1 MRGFLLMAIYAGGL
15 WVVDTT
21 MCEGR
26 YTQEFGHEVQSATRQ
41 ARYWLNVQL
50 NFLAARFQLTIATRC
65 RRSGKPTGRG
75 GV

>member
-50 NFLAARFQLTIATRC
+50 NFLAAPF
-65 RRSGKPTGRG
+65 
-75 GV
+75 